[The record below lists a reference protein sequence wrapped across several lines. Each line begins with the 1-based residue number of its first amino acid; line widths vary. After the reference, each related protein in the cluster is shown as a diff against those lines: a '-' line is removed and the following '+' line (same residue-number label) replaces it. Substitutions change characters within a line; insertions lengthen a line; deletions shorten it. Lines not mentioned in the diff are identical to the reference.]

1 MNEHVIDRGRS
12 RGDAATHHPAAQSWR
27 GLAWR
32 QYRLER
38 KMFWRNPSAA
48 FFNFLLP
55 LLFLGLFGAIL
66 SGDTDQLEILVP
78 GIAGMAVMSTTFNAL
93 AFNITA
99 LRETGILKRVRGTPL
114 PTSAYLAGIAGSAV
128 TNTVLQILIITFSG
142 HLLFGLDWPQDWFSL
157 WLFGVVGVIC
167 FASLGVSLSHAIP
180 NFDAAPAYV
189 NAAFLPMIFIS
200 GVFYDENVAPTVISD
215 VAQVLP
221 LKHLI
226 DGLHG
231 AIVTGQGAGDHMV
244 ALVVLAAWAL
254 AGVTLAIRGF
264 SWESRSA

>member
-1 MNEHVIDRGRS
+1 MNEHALDRART
-12 RGDAATHHPAAQSWR
+12 RGDAAERHRAPSWR

-55 LLFLGLFGAIL
+55 LLFLGLFGAIF
-66 SGDTDQLEILVP
+66 SDQQADLDVIVP

-99 LRETGILKRVRGTPL
+99 LRELGILKRVRGTPL
-114 PTSAYLAGIAGSAV
+114 PTSAYLAGIAGNAV
-128 TNTVLQILIITFSG
+128 TNTVIQILIITASG
-142 HLLFGLDWPQDWFSL
+142 HLLFGLDWPQAWLSL
-157 WLFGVVGVIC
+157 WLFVVVGVVC
-167 FASLGVSLSHAIP
+167 FSALGVALSHAIP

-189 NAAFLPMIFIS
+189 NAVFLPMIFIS

-215 VAQVLP
+215 IAQALP

-226 DGLHG
+226 DGLQG
-231 AIVTGQGAGDHMV
+231 AIVTGEGAGDHLV
-244 ALVVLAAWAL
+244 ALLMLGLWSAIGL
-254 AGVTLAIRGF
+254 TLAIRGF
-264 SWESRSA
+264 SWESRAT